1 MKKLSLII
9 GLFAIVGIIFLAFKS
24 GNDLNNYDGKI
35 GKSLRQSIAENSESN
50 FIVWVYLNDK
60 GPDAM
65 QKLSNP
71 LSIVSEKS
79 LERRKKVLPE
89 NKLLDYTDIP
99 VSENYLTDIR
109 QNAIKVRVVSKW
121 LNSVSV
127 EVTPS
132 QIYELAS
139 KDYVK
144 KIDKVER
151 YRKINDSEDINFDGS
166 DLQETQTDNPLVDSM
181 DYGTSS
187 TQMTL
192 IKANIPHNNGVYGQ
206 GVIVANFDAGYSNL
220 NHESFATLPMKILK
234 KKDFQ
239 NGDTVTIASHSH
251 GQATLSLVGGYK
263 PGQLI
268 SPAFKSSY
276 VLCRTE
282 VDPGETHLEMDYWI
296 AAAEWVDS
304 LGADIITSSLGYLEF
319 DPPYT
324 SYSWTDMN
332 GNTVP
337 ITIAADLAV
346 HKGIAV
352 FNSAGNNGSNTS
364 HNTLGAPADGDS
376 VITIGATTS
385 AGVRA
390 SYSSVGPTTDTPPR
404 IKPDIMTQ
412 GSGNKVATS
421 TGYNTFGSGTSWA
434 CPMAAGVGAQML
446 SANKN
451 LTPIQIRNILRKFA
465 NNSANPNNQVG
476 WGLVDAEK
484 SVDSARKLDNTA
496 PTISHLQLFTQTTNT
511 SVITLKAVIKDNGII
526 RYTRTNEAPRIYF
539 RKYTGSSW
547 SSYTS
552 ANYTSVN
559 LDTFYFQITGSS
571 YITTVE
577 YYFAAQDI
585 ALPTPKVST
594 LPAGGSGITPPGS
607 TAPSTRF
614 SYVVSP
620 ASVIKEENT
629 IATEFKLFD
638 NYPNPFN
645 PVTNIKFSIIESS
658 QVNLNVYDISGRL
671 ITRLVNMQMA
681 PGVYNYQ
688 FDASG
693 LSSGIYFYRLEAGKN
708 TAVNKMLLV
717 K

>member
-9 GLFAIVGIIFLAFKS
+9 GFFAVVGIIFLAFKS
-24 GNDLNNYDGKI
+24 GNDLNSFNGKI
-35 GKSLRQSIAENSESN
+35 GKHLQEAIVKNSESN

-71 LSIVSEKS
+71 LAIVSEKS

-89 NKLLDYTDIP
+89 NQLLDYTDIP
-99 VSENYLTDIR
+99 VSETYLNNIR
-109 QNAIKVRVVSKW
+109 QNVIKVRVVSKW

-139 KDYVK
+139 KDFVK
-144 KIDKVER
+144 KIEKVER

-166 DLQETQTDNPLVDSM
+166 KLTEKQTDSPLVDSLN
-181 DYGTSS
+181 YGTSA

-192 IKANIPHNNGVYGQ
+192 IKANVPHNNGVYGQ
-206 GVIVANFDAGYSNL
+206 GVIVANFDAGYQNL
-220 NHESFATLPMKILK
+220 NHEAFATLPMKIWK
-234 KKDFQ
+234 KKDFHT
-239 NGDTVTIASHSH
+239 GDTVTLASHSH
-251 GQATLSLVGGYK
+251 GQATLSLVGGYM

-268 SPAFKSSY
+268 SPAFRSTY

-282 VDPGETHLEMDYWI
+282 VDPTETPIEMDHWI

-304 LGADIITSSLGYLEF
+304 LGADVITSSLGYLEF

-337 ITIAADLAV
+337 ITIAADMAV

-352 FNSAGNNGSNTS
+352 FNSAGNNGEST

-385 AGVRA
+385 AGVKA

-412 GSGNKVATS
+412 GSGNKVATQ
-421 TGYNTFGSGTSWA
+421 TGYSTFGSGTSWA

-465 NNSANPNNQVG
+465 NNSASPNNLVG

-484 SVDSARKLDNTA
+484 AVDSARKLDNTA
-496 PTISHLQLFTQTTNT
+496 PTITHTQPFTQTTST
-511 SVITLKAVIKDNGII
+511 SAITVKAVIKDNGII

-539 RKYTGSSW
+539 RKYTGGTW

-552 ANYTSVN
+552 ANFTSVN

-594 LPAGGSGITPPGS
+594 LPAGGSGINPPGS

-629 IATEFKLFD
+629 IATEFKLFN

-658 QVNLNVYDISGRL
+658 QVKLNVYDISGRMV
-671 ITRLVNMQMA
+671 TQLVNMQMT
-681 PGVYNYQ
+681 PGVYTYQ
-688 FDASG
+688 FNAAE